1 MDRLAHSGGEIQG
14 DRNLMKWFLLAFIVY
29 AETGRMDIKFNTVL
43 RFDKLDECQTYLKE
57 TEPLLEKG
65 IRRSLPKVRELSFRC
80 ISGKEV
86 GELREKMSENDEKKD
101 LTS

>member
-80 ISGKEV
+80 ISDKEV
-86 GELREKMSENDEKKD
+86 GELREKMLEKG
-101 LTS
+101 LTK

>member
-86 GELREKMSENDEKKD
+86 GELREKILEKG
-101 LTS
+101 LTK

>member
-1 MDRLAHSGGEIQG
+1 MSEQKDS
-14 DRNLMKWFLLAFIVY
+14 LMKWFLLHLSF
-29 AETGRMDIKFNTVL
+29 TKLLDIKFNTVL

-80 ISGKEV
+80 IHKEV
-86 GELREKMSENDEKKD
+86 ENCVKKC
-101 LTS
+101 